1 MEAHRFFEDH
11 TLLRNRIAS
20 NNLNEALSHLGRLA
34 ETADRTTEDE
44 QRAQIT
50 NFEDHLRR
58 AMMESFELVARARM
72 GKLQDDGVIDQF
84 ESIAVPLMRSGKLP
98 NAKSLDEIEA
108 LEVEIARWMEE
119 GRKRKDEIT
128 WEEWDHGAECLLKAC
143 DTANELAT
151 EMRRA
156 VGAALEYRRHRFN
169 IILAIGLAVAGIAGG
184 AVVALAFA
192 A

>member
-1 MEAHRFFEDH
+1 
-11 TLLRNRIAS
+11 
-20 NNLNEALSHLGRLA
+20 

-72 GKLQDDGVIDQF
+72 GKLHEDGIMEQF
-84 ESIAVPLMRSGKLP
+84 ESVAVPLMRAGKLP
-98 NAKSLDEIEA
+98 NAKSIDDIEA
-108 LEVEIARWMEE
+108 LQLEIARSMEE
-119 GRKRKDEIT
+119 GRKRKDEIS
-128 WEEWDHGAECLLKAC
+128 WEEWDYGAECLLKAC
-143 DTANELAT
+143 DLANELDT

-169 IILAIGLAVAGIAGG
+169 IALSIGLAIAGIAGG
-184 AVVALAFA
+184 AVVAIVLAA
-192 A
+192 